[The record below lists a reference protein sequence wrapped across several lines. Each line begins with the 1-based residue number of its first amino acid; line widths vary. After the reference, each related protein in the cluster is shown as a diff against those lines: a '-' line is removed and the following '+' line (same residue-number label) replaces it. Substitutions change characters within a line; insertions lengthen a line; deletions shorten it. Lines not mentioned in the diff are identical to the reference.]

1 MALVMLSWSESD
13 HRSPC
18 HNVTKICKVIKGMC
32 DKMAEL
38 VGLLTSVAVT
48 SPRRPG
54 LMQTVLGR
62 LYCRTIRS
70 SSPALP
76 RNLLI
81 RHYCLSQ
88 SQMSEDAKVR
98 PASAVDLEVH
108 AAEKKPR
115 LDGDQAVGNANTLDK
130 KSRTRKTKRKQ
141 KFLQPEAGSM
151 EDVLFHEVTSLLG
164 RDVVDEAM
172 RSGTERQSPFE
183 YMEIVELTISSLSSS
198 GTFFSLHPILADAL
212 EDGGSTRWFS
222 FQRCLVKLQGSELSA
237 T

>member
-1 MALVMLSWSESD
+1 VANIPVGTRNEEKLV
-13 HRSPC
+13 
-18 HNVTKICKVIKGMC
+18 
-32 DKMAEL
+32 
-38 VGLLTSVAVT
+38 VT
-48 SPRRPG
+48 SDVAIDFMGVEGARVLSTPNMILG
-54 LMQTVLGR
+54 LEKT
-62 LYCRTIRS
+62 
-70 SSPALP
+70 A